1 MGWNQQLELFLLNLS
16 GETLLQV
23 GVRLIYLLSRGL
35 KPPTIVRN
43 HVRNLA
49 LYIKVEIDGTAQ
61 IPKGRLTKVP

>member
-1 MGWNQQLELFLLNLS
+1 M
-16 GETLLQV
+16 QV